1 MSIGSI
7 VFLSTNTLI
16 SNSVINVIFILVI
29 NLDAHAFLLRMRI
42 IVVLHSQIPNIY
54 IKTQV

>member
-16 SNSVINVIFILVI
+16 SNSVINVIFILI
-29 NLDAHAFLLRMRI
+29 NLDAHAFLL
-42 IVVLHSQIPNIY
+42 
-54 IKTQV
+54 